1 MAEAS
6 NYGLI
11 PITRLQAI
19 ATGKANFRITPVA
32 EHSTLVT
39 TSSKKGPT
47 MWALYDLVLPRGL
60 EPLLPP

>member
-39 TSSKKGPT
+39 TSLKKRAHDVGPLRFGT
-47 MWALYDLVLPRGL
+47 P
-60 EPLLPP
+60 